1 MVLLCIVMAAR
12 DRGPWSSLILPQSID
27 QRGHWKRRERDGM
40 RGAIGREGRK
50 RAVASAAAPLLFP
63 ELIFQGLPPSS
74 LLVTPRPA
82 RSLPRRRAKT
92 GGASPVLNTYGQGK
106 GEMPILRCLIN
117 KREGSRKER
126 GQKEERK
133 KGPWRCSIR
142 EETNVAAFVSPF

>member
-12 DRGPWSSLILPQSID
+12 DRGPRSSLILPQSID

-40 RGAIGREGRK
+40 RGAIERERRK
-50 RAVASAAAPLLFP
+50 RAVASAAASLLFP

-74 LLVTPRPA
+74 LRVTSPPSPIAPA
-82 RSLPRRRAKT
+82 AKT
-92 GGASPVLNTYGQGK
+92 GGASPVLNTGKGK

-117 KREGSRKER
+117 KREGSREER
-126 GQKEERK
+126 GQKRKEIK
-133 KGPWRCSIR
+133 KGPWRCSI